1 MISAA
6 QISNERLSCTL
17 ELEWP
22 VEQEKLFNHSLNDS
36 TRRGSVTDSSD
47 EVRRGLDWDRFLTHR
62 MRVLLHT
69 APLHELRLS
78 DARRDPELRH
88 YDSLALAMKVLDLII
103 ENMGLDREADRAAVE
118 RVLSPF
124 LRAMDEAAGVP
135 PDPHRHEEMV
145 DRVLSGLRN
154 DGGGR
159 RPFDFTYQDFDD
171 QGHAVARQLEFRLVA
186 DHFHP
191 AGGVVLRLSNEA
203 VNLYLNAFELDI
215 EDAQAAAEAVVH
227 SQLARGKFDEAVQ
240 SARNA
245 RWQSI
250 RYQEKVD
257 TILRDTRRDVG
268 RVDWHQEV
276 PGLLSEALVHIE
288 CRLNTEQAILNT
300 AEERLDILDAGDERC
315 RRVAEV
321 AHLIRDCRLR
331 HIDLHNQ
338 LMRARNVFL
347 DEQARQAF
355 VPAPL
360 RPLPELVS
368 GVLEP
373 VLRLGRTQALEVL
386 EPAFPAFLGAQPAS
400 TVSIAELVLWQ
411 LRPRREQPPEEVPV
425 EDIDLSVYGAD
436 VLRYPP
442 ETREKAEAI
451 LARINSPVILSALLE
466 EAQADGAQPDL
477 LELLVL
483 LALHHY
489 APEEL
494 GTSPIRV
501 ERVPNAVLQAARF
514 FGDEMEI
521 CPGERNY
528 ALGTR

>member
-1 MISAA
+1 M
-6 QISNERLSCTL
+6 
-17 ELEWP
+17 
-22 VEQEKLFNHSLNDS
+22 EQEELFRHAPDIS
-36 TRRGSVTDSSD
+36 DSSD
-47 EVRRGLDWDRFLTHR
+47 KIHGGLDWDRFLTHR

-69 APLHELRLS
+69 VPMHELRLS
-78 DARRDPELRH
+78 DTRRDTELRH
-88 YDSLALAMKVLDLII
+88 YNSLALAMKVLDLII
-103 ENMGLDREADRAAVE
+103 ENTGLDREADRAAVE
-118 RVLSPF
+118 RALAPF
-124 LRAMDEAAGVP
+124 LQAMDEAAGVS

-154 DGGGR
+154 DSGSR
-159 RPFDFTYQDFDD
+159 RPFDITYQDFDD
-171 QGHAVARQLEFRLVA
+171 QGHAVTRQLEFRLVA

-203 VNLYLNAFELDI
+203 VNLYLNALELDI

-268 RVDWHQEV
+268 RVDWHDEV
-276 PGLLSEALVHIE
+276 PKLLTEALAHIKG
-288 CRLNTEQAILNT
+288 RLDTESAILQT

-321 AHLIRDCRLR
+321 AQLIRDCRLR

-355 VPAPL
+355 VPTPL
-360 RPLPELVS
+360 QPLPELVS
-368 GVLEP
+368 EVLQP
-373 VLRLGRTQALEVL
+373 VLRLGRARALEVL
-386 EPAFPAFLGAQPAS
+386 EPAFPAFLGAQPPA
-400 TVSIAELVLWQ
+400 TLSIAELVLWQ
-411 LRPRREQPPEEVPV
+411 LRPRREQSSDEVPV
-425 EDIDLSVYGAD
+425 EETDLSVYGAD

-442 ETREKAEAI
+442 EIREHAEAI
-451 LARINSPVILSALLE
+451 LARITSPVTLSALLE
-466 EAQADGAQPDL
+466 EAQADGAPPDL

-489 APEEL
+489 APDES
-494 GTSPIRV
+494 GVSPIRV
-501 ERVPNAVLQAARF
+501 ERVPEVVLQAARF

-521 CPGERNY
+521 CPWERNH
-528 ALGTR
+528 AFGTR